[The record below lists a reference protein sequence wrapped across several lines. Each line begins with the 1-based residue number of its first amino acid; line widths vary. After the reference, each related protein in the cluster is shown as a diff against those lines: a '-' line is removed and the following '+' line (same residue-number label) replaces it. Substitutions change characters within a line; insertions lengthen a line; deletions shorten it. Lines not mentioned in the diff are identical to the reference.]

1 MKALSRMKKT
11 ATALSVALALAVS
24 GAPAAHA
31 VIFDFQANSLMLAIF
46 GGDNEHIVNLG
57 DVTALTSG
65 PATTFNIDPGAIAA
79 VSTNL
84 GAGGLKYALLGL
96 SGNATFPNGFLKTL
110 SGKPSGSFSQTQID
124 QWVPTAA
131 QTATFL
137 WSNELALV
145 GNDTSV
151 TLGKN
156 DAGSFTARFGING
169 SLGGAFSVPQQVK
182 AGVLGTIIMSEL
194 NAGNGAQS
202 LVGDMGQ
209 AILSADGLTFT
220 IGSSVAPV
228 PLPAAGILFATG
240 LLGLVG
246 ISRRPKAN

>member
-1 MKALSRMKKT
+1 MKQT

-31 VIFDFQANSLMLAIF
+31 VNFDFLGESAALAIF
-46 GGDNEHIVNLG
+46 GGDSEHIVQLG
-57 DVTALTSG
+57 DITALTSG
-65 PATTFNIDPGAIAA
+65 PATTFNIDPGVIAA

-84 GAGGLKYALLGL
+84 GAGGLKYALLGFQF
-96 SGNATFPNGFLKTL
+96 NAAHPTAGFLKTV
-110 SGKPSGSFSQTQID
+110 SGTASGDFSATQVQ
-124 QWVPTAA
+124 QWTPGLVSGTA
-131 QTATFL
+131 FN
-137 WSNELALV
+137 WVNELAGV
-145 GNDTSV
+145 GTATSATV
-151 TLGKN
+151 GKN
-156 DAGSFTARFGING
+156 DTGSFTKSFDIDG
-169 SLGGAFSVPQQVK
+169 SFNGAFSLPQQLS
-182 AGVLGTIIMSEL
+182 AGVLGTIIMSDPSF
-194 NAGNGAQS
+194 NGADG
-202 LVGDMGQ
+202 LLGDMGQ